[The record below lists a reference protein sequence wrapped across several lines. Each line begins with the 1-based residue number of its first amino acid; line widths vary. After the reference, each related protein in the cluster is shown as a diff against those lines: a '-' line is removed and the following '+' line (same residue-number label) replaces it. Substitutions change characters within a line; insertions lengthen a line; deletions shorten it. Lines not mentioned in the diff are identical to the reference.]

1 MTSRAMTSYSCRA
14 LAVAAVFADCSGH
27 AQAQAQTLNSADIG
41 RAEIVADTPPGGPI
55 EGEMVLL
62 HLRAFRKGRITL
74 EELRQPALT
83 NLSWTQLGRDSTFEV
98 QFQGFTVPGV
108 ARDLAVFPQRPG
120 PVAIDPFV
128 LHMTALDAGG
138 ERVEVDLVSEPV
150 RLDIVPIPKEAQQ
163 TPWLPASQVTISDT
177 WDKPA
182 AELHQ
187 GDVAHRVLR
196 IEARGLTA
204 DRLPPPPLMR
214 APGIIAY
221 AYPVERTTEITPQG
235 PIARA
240 RYQWDVKPVSQD
252 AANLP
257 AIEIPWF
264 DTRARQMRT
273 AAVAS
278 VKVKLLS
285 LPAAARRVAAR
296 ADSGAVSAA
305 LLFVAAV
312 GACIWG
318 LALLAL
324 ARAARQRDRRRVL
337 QPF

>member
-1 MTSRAMTSYSCRA
+1 MTSRAVMRYSCRA
-14 LAVAAVFADCSGH
+14 LAAAAVCAVGAGH
-27 AQAQAQTLNSADIG
+27 AQAQAQMLDSAVIG
-41 RAEIVADTPPGGPI
+41 RAEIVADVPPGGPI

-62 HLRAFRKGRITL
+62 HLRAIRKGRITL

-83 NLSWTQLGRDSTFEV
+83 NLSWTQLGRDSTFES

-120 PVAIDPFV
+120 PLTIDPFV

-138 ERVEVDLVSEPV
+138 ERVEVDLASEPV
-150 RLDIVPIPKEAQQ
+150 TLDIVPIPKEARQ
-163 TPWLPASQVTISDT
+163 THWLPASEVTLSDS

-182 AELHQ
+182 DELRQ

-235 PIARA
+235 PIGRA

-273 AAVAS
+273 ASVAP

-285 LPAAARRVAAR
+285 LPAAARPGAR
-296 ADSGAVSAA
+296 AGSATVSMAA
-305 LLFVAAV
+305 LLVASV
-312 GACIWG
+312 GACLWG
-318 LALLAL
+318 LAMLAL
-324 ARAARQRDRRRVL
+324 ARAARRRGRPGLL